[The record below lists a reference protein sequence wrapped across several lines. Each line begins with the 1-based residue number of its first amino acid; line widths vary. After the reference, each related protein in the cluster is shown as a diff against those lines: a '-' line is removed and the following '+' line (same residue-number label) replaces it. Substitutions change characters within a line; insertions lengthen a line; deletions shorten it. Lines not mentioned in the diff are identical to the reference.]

1 MQFKISFGSKT
12 LFFFNVSVS
21 ELLMTVGNPWPHP
34 LPPQVDTVI
43 SVVFI
48 LCAFHP
54 GKCCC
59 NSAKQLCVCVCMC
72 VCVCV
77 CVCEGGGGRWERTCE
92 DVHINSMNCPRMY
105 VWCTDMGSNYWV
117 SNQGFN
123 CMIAACQRSYVCSW
137 GNTHIMWHYVVLFMI
152 TVSDNNTTTSSATNT
167 SCTQQW
173 PTASLSYLLN
183 IVTSFRTRLDEHNV
197 ELLCFPLSLL
207 HRHLT
212 LVLQVCL
219 VSHKHDNHVIPP
231 FCTYVFNPF
240 VHLLKRVCIC
250 GRGICECG
258 IHDIEAVNVCLPFS
272 KASFQGHTHYCS
284 ELGNKCDGRLVTSIS
299 LYTCTVSFS
308 GSSVRWEPG
317 NEANTSI
324 HSSFIGY
331 THNWENCSFSKNWNV
346 KPFWKTKIDSSSQTQ
361 TDYTSVQ
368 LDDGYGEECSTV
380 PKERSI
386 YWLQPMPTY
395 SNHKHLDHHTPKYQ
409 Q

>member
-1 MQFKISFGSKT
+1 MCQVTFPSFT
-12 LFFFNVSVS
+12 LNLSS
-21 ELLMTVGNPWPHP
+21 W
-34 LPPQVDTVI
+34 
-43 SVVFI
+43 
-48 LCAFHP
+48 
-54 GKCCC
+54 
-59 NSAKQLCVCVCMC
+59 LCVCVWR
-72 VCVCV
+72 
-77 CVCEGGGGRWERTCE
+77 GGGEHTCE
-92 DVHINSMNCPRMY
+92 DVYINSMNCPRMY
-105 VWCTDMGSNYWV
+105 VWGTDMGWNYWV

-152 TVSDNNTTTSSATNT
+152 TVSDNNTTTGSAANT

-183 IVTSFRTRLDEHNV
+183 IVTSFRARLDEHNI

-284 ELGNKCDGRLVTSIS
+284 ELENKCNGRLFHCTYSHYCSELENKCDGRLVTSIS

-308 GSSVRWEPG
+308 GSSVRW
-317 NEANTSI
+317 
-324 HSSFIGY
+324 
-331 THNWENCSFSKNWNV
+331 
-346 KPFWKTKIDSSSQTQ
+346 
-361 TDYTSVQ
+361 
-368 LDDGYGEECSTV
+368 GESLGMRLTRPYIV
-380 PKERSI
+380 AS
-386 YWLQPMPTY
+386 
-395 SNHKHLDHHTPKYQ
+395 
-409 Q
+409 

>member
-1 MQFKISFGSKT
+1 MCQCLNYWWQWETPDHT
-12 LFFFNVSVS
+12 LFLPRWIQSS
-21 ELLMTVGNPWPHP
+21 LLC
-34 LPPQVDTVI
+34 L
-43 SVVFI
+43 S
-48 LCAFHP
+48 CALSIP
-54 GKCCC
+54 G
-59 NSAKQLCVCVCMC
+59 SAAATRRNN
-72 VCVCV
+72 CV

-183 IVTSFRTRLDEHNV
+183 IVTSFCTRLDEHNV

-212 LVLQVCL
+212 LVLQICL

-299 LYTCTVSFS
+299 LYTCTVSLS
-308 GSSVRWEPG
+308 GSSVRW
-317 NEANTSI
+317 
-324 HSSFIGY
+324 
-331 THNWENCSFSKNWNV
+331 
-346 KPFWKTKIDSSSQTQ
+346 
-361 TDYTSVQ
+361 
-368 LDDGYGEECSTV
+368 GETLGMRLTRPYIVAS
-380 PKERSI
+380 
-386 YWLQPMPTY
+386 
-395 SNHKHLDHHTPKYQ
+395 
-409 Q
+409 